1 MAPSAGPQTR
11 GVRSWVCAP
20 SASAEAQEAYMLR
33 WALIF
38 LILGLVAGALG
49 LWGIA
54 GAAAEIAKVLFF
66 VFLFL
71 FLIGLVSGLVGRGR
85 HA

>member
-1 MAPSAGPQTR
+1 
-11 GVRSWVCAP
+11 
-20 SASAEAQEAYMLR
+20 MLR

-38 LILGLVAGALG
+38 LILGLIAGALG

-85 HA
+85 HV